1 MSAFKENHCKGMK
14 ESKLGRVKK
23 FIQSETAAQITA
35 HPTGKSGAGMALQ
48 VINIGEESEILL
60 YLQANKLF
68 PYSFIEAGRDMRLLG
83 Q

>member
-1 MSAFKENHCKGMK
+1 
-14 ESKLGRVKK
+14 
-23 FIQSETAAQITA
+23 
-35 HPTGKSGAGMALQ
+35 MALQ